1 MVSRDQGTKVV
12 EMNGQGW
19 HTVPRTV
26 LSKVMGGPVLMRK
39 GDKHVMVSLAAC
51 CAGAASGHA
60 AAAPPSRV
68 MNSRRFTRSPH
79 RRARAT
85 AEAHR
90 GRMPRR
96 SAD

>member
-39 GDKHVMVSLAAC
+39 GDKHIMVYANSELIEPTPDRQVVM
-51 CAGAASGHA
+51 
-60 AAAPPSRV
+60 P
-68 MNSRRFTRSPH
+68 
-79 RRARAT
+79 
-85 AEAHR
+85 
-90 GRMPRR
+90 
-96 SAD
+96 